1 MREIDVVK
9 PEIQWKF
16 LGIKGQM
23 SQDRRKNSGEILN
36 RKMKKFGE
44 NCRRLMTSCKSSFD

>member
-36 RKMKKFGE
+36 RKMKNSEKTVEG
-44 NCRRLMTSCKSSFD
+44 